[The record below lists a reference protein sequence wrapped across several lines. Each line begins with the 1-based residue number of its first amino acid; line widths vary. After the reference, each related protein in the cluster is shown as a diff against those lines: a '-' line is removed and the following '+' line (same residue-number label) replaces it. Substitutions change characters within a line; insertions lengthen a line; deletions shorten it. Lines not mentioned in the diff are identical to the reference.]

1 VKGAEARGLR
11 YDSGINT
18 TIMSEDVRQEGARSG
33 AFVVSAR
40 KRKFQKL
47 AKTVSESA
55 LLLIA
60 SFVAIVI
67 LFIFYFVAV
76 DAIPYFQLRGFS
88 EFFTSTEWYPAD
100 DPGEFGAL
108 AIIYGSVM
116 VTLGSTLLS
125 VPMGIAA
132 AICLSDILP
141 FSVRQY
147 AKPVIEML
155 AAIPSVA
162 FGFFAL
168 VIFAPLLQTQG
179 GPIFMWAWWVLAA
192 PFLLLA
198 IIVFS
203 DLLTAK
209 IEDQKKRQKL
219 SGVLLA
225 VFGIGALAFLYW
237 VGSVLRGI
245 EIITGT
251 NALNVSIILSFM
263 ALPTIVSVSEDA
275 LQAVGRELREGSYAL
290 GATRAETIVK
300 TILPA
305 ASSGI
310 LAAVI
315 LGVMRALGETM
326 VVWMASGNSSHI
338 PEPWFNYLEAV
349 RTLTATIAG
358 DMGEADQVTGSA
370 RYHVLFAMG
379 LLLLVISFFSNLV
392 SERIVVRQRKIL
404 SGQ

>member
-1 VKGAEARGLR
+1 MAEESAGGSNR
-11 YDSGINT
+11 T
-18 TIMSEDVRQEGARSG
+18 T

-40 KRKFQKL
+40 KRIIQKVT
-47 AKTVSESA
+47 KTAGEG
-55 LLLIA
+55 LLLGIA
-60 SFVAIVI
+60 SFVAIVVV
-67 LFIFYFVAV
+67 FIFYFVAK
-76 DAIPYFQLRGFS
+76 DAIPFFQIRGFS
-88 EFFTSTEWYPAD
+88 EFFTTTGWYPAD
-100 DPGEFGAL
+100 DPAKFGAFS
-108 AIIYGSVM
+108 IIYGSLM
-116 VTLGSTLLS
+116 VTFGSALIA
-125 VPMGIAA
+125 VPMGVTA

-168 VIFAPLLQTQG
+168 VVLAPLLQEKG
-179 GPIFMWAWWVLAA
+179 GVLMMWAWWLIAA
-192 PFLLLA
+192 PFLTLLV
-198 IIVFS
+198 IVLA
-203 DLLTAK
+203 DLLTAN
-209 IEDQKKRQKL
+209 IADQQRRKQL
-219 SGVLLA
+219 NLLLNVLFGLCGVA
-225 VFGIGALAFLYW
+225 VLYR
-237 VGSVLRGI
+237 VGSILYSI
-245 EIITGT
+245 QILTGT

-275 LQAVGRELREGSYAL
+275 LQAVGRDLREGSYAL
-290 GATRAETIVK
+290 GATRAETIMK

-315 LGVMRALGETM
+315 LGIMRSLGETM
-326 VVWMASGNSSHI
+326 VVWMASGNSAHI
-338 PEPWFNYLEAV
+338 PEPFFNYFEAV

-370 RYHVLFAMG
+370 RFHVLFAMG
-379 LLLLVISFFSNLV
+379 LLLLVISFICNLV

>member
-1 VKGAEARGLR
+1 
-11 YDSGINT
+11 
-18 TIMSEDVRQEGARSG
+18 MSEDIQKESGRSG
-33 AFVVSAR
+33 AFIVSAQ
-40 KRKFQKL
+40 KRKMQKL
-47 AKTVSESA
+47 AKTGGESI
-55 LLLIA
+55 LLFIA
-60 SFVAIVI
+60 SFVAIVV

-76 DAIPYFQLRGFS
+76 DAVPYFQLRGFR
-88 EFFTSTEWYPAD
+88 EFFTSSNWYPAD

-108 AIIYGSVM
+108 AIIYGSGM

-168 VIFAPLLQTQG
+168 VIFAPLLQTHG
-179 GPIFMWAWWVLAA
+179 GPILMWAWWILAA

-198 IIVFS
+198 VIILS

-209 IEDQKKRQKL
+209 IEDQDRRQQI
-219 SGVLLA
+219 SLLLLG
-225 VFGIGALAFLYW
+225 VFGVGALAFLYW
-237 VGSVLRGI
+237 VGSVLQGM

-275 LQAVGRELREGSYAL
+275 LQAVGRDLREGSYAL

-300 TILPA
+300 TVLPA

-379 LLLLVISFFSNLV
+379 LLLLVISFISNLV

>member
-1 VKGAEARGLR
+1 MLCVTGNYHE
-11 YDSGINT
+11 NT
-18 TIMSEDVRQEGARSG
+18 SFMTEGSAGGNRTN
-33 AFVVSAR
+33 AFVVTSR
-40 KRKFQKL
+40 KRAMQK
-47 AKTVSESA
+47 VSKMAGEGI
-55 LLLIA
+55 LLGVA
-60 SFVAIVI
+60 SFVAVVV
-67 LFIFYFVAV
+67 LFIFYFVAR
-76 DAIPYFQLRGFS
+76 DAVPFFQIRGFS
-88 EFFTSTEWYPAD
+88 EFFTSSKWYPAD
-100 DPGEFGAL
+100 TPGEFGAL
-108 AIIYGSVM
+108 AIIYGSLM
-116 VTLGSTLLS
+116 VTLGATLLA
-125 VPMGIAA
+125 VPMGVAA

-168 VIFAPLLQTQG
+168 VVMAPLLQNNG
-179 GPIFMWAWWVLAA
+179 GPILMWLWLLLVS
-192 PFLLLA
+192 PFLFLA
-198 IIVFS
+198 VIVGS
-203 DLLTAK
+203 DLLTTNIA
-209 IEDQKKRQKL
+209 DQKRRRQL
-219 SGVLLA
+219 NLLFMVL
-225 VFGIGALAFLYW
+225 FGILSVAFLYQ
-237 VGSVLRGI
+237 VATILFAI
-245 EIITGT
+245 QILTGT

-275 LQAVGRELREGSYAL
+275 LQAVGRDLREGSYAL
-290 GATRAETIVK
+290 GATRAETIIK

-326 VVWMASGNSSHI
+326 VVWMASGNASHI
-338 PEPWFNYLEAV
+338 PSPWFNYLESI

-370 RYHVLFAMG
+370 RFHVLFAMG
-379 LLLLVISFFSNLV
+379 LLLLVISFICNFI

>member
-1 VKGAEARGLR
+1 MGDQAIK
-11 YDSGINT
+11 SSN
-18 TIMSEDVRQEGARSG
+18 RSG
-33 AFVVSAR
+33 AFVVSEK
-40 KRKFQKL
+40 KRRVQRITKI
-47 AKTVSESA
+47 AGEM
-55 LLLIA
+55 LLLGIA
-60 SFVAIVI
+60 SFVAIVV

-76 DAIPYFQLRGFS
+76 DAIPFFQLQGFS
-88 EFFTSTEWYPAD
+88 EFFASSAWYPAD
-100 DPGEFGAL
+100 DPPQFGAL
-108 AIIYGSVM
+108 AIIYGSGM
-116 VTLGSTLLS
+116 VTLGSALLA

-141 FSVRQY
+141 FTIRQY

-168 VIFAPLLQTQG
+168 VIFAPLLQSNG
-179 GPIFMWAWWVLAA
+179 GSLLMWTWWLLAA
-192 PFLLLA
+192 PCLLLLV
-198 IIVFS
+198 IVVT
-203 DLLTAK
+203 DLLTTK
-209 IEDQKKRQKL
+209 IEDQQKRKWFTI
-219 SGVLLA
+219 VLTILFASASLA
-225 VFGIGALAFLYW
+225 LLYLVGTFLQ
-237 VGSVLRGI
+237 GI
-245 EIITGT
+245 EILTGT
-251 NALNVSIILSFM
+251 NALNVSIMLSFM

-290 GATRAETIVK
+290 GATRAETIIK
-300 TILPA
+300 TVLPA

-315 LGVMRALGETM
+315 LGVMRSLGETM
-326 VVWMASGNSSHI
+326 VVWMASGNSSSI
-338 PEPWFNYLEAV
+338 PEPWFNYLSAV

-370 RYHVLFAMG
+370 RFHVLFAMG
-379 LLLLVISFFSNLV
+379 LLLLVISFISNLV

>member
-1 VKGAEARGLR
+1 MAEESVRGTNR
-11 YDSGINT
+11 TN
-18 TIMSEDVRQEGARSG
+18 

-40 KRKFQKL
+40 KRTLQKL
-47 AKTVSESA
+47 ANKVGEGM
-55 LLLIA
+55 LLGVA
-60 SFVAIVI
+60 SFVAVVV
-67 LFIFYFVAV
+67 LFIFYFVAR
-76 DAIPYFQLRGFS
+76 DAVPFFQQRGFS
-88 EFFTSTEWYPAD
+88 EFFTSSNWAPAD
-100 DPGEFGAL
+100 HPGGFGAL

-116 VTLGSTLLS
+116 VTVGSALIA
-125 VPMGIAA
+125 VPMGVTA

-168 VIFAPLLQTQG
+168 VVLAPMLQNNGGPLL
-179 GPIFMWAWWVLAA
+179 MWAWWILVTPFLVLAV
-192 PFLLLA
+192 L
-198 IIVFS
+198 VSS
-203 DLLTAK
+203 DLLSAK
-209 IEDQKKRQKL
+209 VKEPARRQQL
-219 SGVLLA
+219 YVLLLV
-225 VFGIGALAFLYW
+225 VFGLISLFLLYK
-237 VGSVLRGI
+237 VGTLLFAI
-245 EIITGT
+245 QILTGT

-275 LQAVGRELREGSYAL
+275 LQAVGRDIREGSYAL
-290 GATRAETIVK
+290 GATRAETIIK

-315 LGVMRALGETM
+315 LGIMRALGETM

-338 PEPWFNYLEAV
+338 PEPWFNYLEAI

-379 LLLLVISFFSNLV
+379 LLLLVISFISNLV

>member
-1 VKGAEARGLR
+1 MAEKSAV
-11 YDSGINT
+11 
-18 TIMSEDVRQEGARSG
+18 ERSRSTV
-33 AFVVSAR
+33 FVVSAR
-40 KRKFQKL
+40 KRMLNKI
-47 AKTVSESA
+47 AKTAGEGLLFA
-55 LLLIA
+55 LA
-60 SFVAIVI
+60 SFVAVIVI
-67 LFIFYFVAV
+67 FIFFFVAR
-76 DAIPYFQLRGFS
+76 DAVPFFQLRGFT
-88 EFFTSTEWYPAD
+88 EFFTSSNWYPAD
-100 DPGEFGAL
+100 EPGQFGAL
-108 AIIYGSVM
+108 AIIYGSLM
-116 VTLGSTLLS
+116 VTLGSALIA
-125 VPMGIAA
+125 VPMGVAA

-168 VIFAPLLQTQG
+168 VVLAPLMQNSG
-179 GPIFMWAWWVLAA
+179 GTMLMWAWWLLVS

-198 IIVFS
+198 VIVAS
-203 DLLTAK
+203 DLLTTS
-209 IEDQKKRQKL
+209 IQDEKRRHNRYML
-219 SGVLLA
+219 FVTFFGFISLALLFT
-225 VFGIGALAFLYW
+225 VGTLLNGIQ
-237 VGSVLRGI
+237 
-245 EIITGT
+245 IITGT

-275 LQAVGRELREGSYAL
+275 LQAVGRDIREGSYAL
-290 GATRAETIVK
+290 GATRAETIIK

-305 ASSGI
+305 GSSGI

-315 LGVMRALGETM
+315 LGIMRALGETM

-338 PEPWFNYLEAV
+338 PDPWFNYLEAI

-370 RYHVLFAMG
+370 RFHVLFAMG
-379 LLLLVISFFSNLV
+379 FLLLLISFISNFV
-392 SERIVVRQRKIL
+392 SERIVIRQRRIL

>member
-1 VKGAEARGLR
+1 
-11 YDSGINT
+11 
-18 TIMSEDVRQEGARSG
+18 MSEDIQKESGRSG
-33 AFVVSAR
+33 AFIVSAQ
-40 KRKFQKL
+40 KRKMQKL
-47 AKTVSESA
+47 AKTGGESI

-60 SFVAIVI
+60 SFVAIVV

-76 DAIPYFQLRGFS
+76 DAVPYFQLRGFR
-88 EFFTSTEWYPAD
+88 EFFTSSNWYPAD

-108 AIIYGSVM
+108 AIIYGSGM

-168 VIFAPLLQTQG
+168 VIFAPLLQTHG
-179 GPIFMWAWWVLAA
+179 GPILMWAWWILAA

-198 IIVFS
+198 VIILS

-209 IEDQKKRQKL
+209 IEDQDRRQQI
-219 SGVLLA
+219 SLLLLG
-225 VFGIGALAFLYW
+225 VFGVGALAFLYW
-237 VGSVLRGI
+237 VGSVLQGM

-275 LQAVGRELREGSYAL
+275 LQAVGRDLREGSYAL

-300 TILPA
+300 TVLPA

-379 LLLLVISFFSNLV
+379 LLLLVISFISNLV